1 MSIGGFF
8 KGLVPYLAAV
18 AENFGGPAGVIAAS
32 VLTKVTSST
41 VKPPDIAGVISNLAT
56 TEQGRVQLDSAEKE
70 YAETMAKMGYD
81 SAEKHE
87 QALVD
92 DRASARLR
100 ESSVRDH
107 TPAILAYCT
116 LVGSIIMS
124 VIVLSGKAPALHDP
138 IEAATVG
145 TIVGFVF
152 RDLAHVYAYYF
163 GGDGSS
169 DNGSSTMK

>member
-18 AENFGGPAGVIAAS
+18 AQNFGGPAGAIAAN
-32 VLTKVTSST
+32 VLTKVVGST
-41 VKPPDIAGVISNLAT
+41 VKPPDIGTVISNLAM
-56 TEQGRVQLDSAEKE
+56 TEQGRIQLDAAEKE

-92 DRASARLR
+92 DRASARQR

-107 TPAILAYCT
+107 TPAVLAYCT
-116 LVGSIIMS
+116 LSGAIVMS
-124 VIVLSGKAPALHDP
+124 VIVLSGHAPALHDP
-138 IEAATVG
+138 VEAATVG

-152 RDLAHVYAYYF
+152 RDLARVYGYYF
-163 GGDGSS
+163 GGDNS
-169 DNGSSTMK
+169 DSGTPAKQ